1 MSDRVRYEWS
11 RFSRSWWGPV
21 HVVVRVNSVEA
32 TVGDSTVALD
42 LTDRRSKAE
51 QEKQRFASRFL
62 DGVPVEL
69 DGRQVAVVTNEPGG
83 PMGLF
88 FRRARQ
94 QISGDPSFVLP
105 GMRLTLRGLPTFLTL
120 TDDSGTLVSTR
131 RWGAPWDD
139 FAWHYTLPGQY
150 GVVPPWVAPGTRPE
164 HVAFWFAMR
173 ETHR

>member
-32 TVGDSTVALD
+32 TVGESRVVLD
-42 LTDRRSKAE
+42 LTDRRPADVRRKHPMPVPFRE
-51 QEKQRFASRFL
+51 
-62 DGVPVEL
+62 GVPVEL
-69 DGRQVAVVTNEPGG
+69 DGQQVAVVTNAPKSPLGI
-83 PMGLF
+83 F
-88 FRRARQ
+88 FRRAVRQ
-94 QISGDPSFVLP
+94 VSGDPSFVLP
-105 GMRLTLRGLPTFLTL
+105 GMRLTLRALPVFLTL
-120 TDDSGTLVSTR
+120 RADSGTLVSTR

-139 FAWHYTLPGQY
+139 VTWHFSLPGRF
-150 GVVPPWVAPGTRPE
+150 GVVPPRVARGTRPE